1 MTSFDFLA
9 QGSCDLSSG
18 QVVFKFNM
26 PELANQ
32 GSFTLLSQQLNN
44 KESQEVIW
52 QKPTFIRKSGLHFC
66 SSALGMMGGVGL
78 IASCLSSILLPAI
91 ASIGVIGIAY
101 LIKRKVVPLDAKELF
116 LDAAK
121 SQKIFQ
127 KKAESNVST
136 GKLVDSVAT
145 QNAPLNFSKPEVA
158 KKPTLPQKP
167 DNNSLP
173 PPPPPLPLENPQK
186 IPEIHTDSK
195 PLEAAKLVDEALLK
209 PKIANNPAVDA
220 RNSLLQ
226 DIRNPKK
233 KLKTVKKKFNMEET
247 EEILRKDP
255 TTYTSVLLLKEL
267 KATYERAL
275 KISQSNKLKRWE
287 GYFLQKVETFE
298 EKYSI
303 MNERDQIAE
312 NLAMETVC
320 KETEHLDSL
329 SENMQWIKS
338 LLSVLS
344 NHSDLSADI
353 QKKCRQKVVYAQKH
367 IKKLISIEN
376 TLKKSMGDSLVGR
389 RDAQTS
395 SEDDNSS
402 DDEFIE

>member
-26 PELANQ
+26 PELENQ

-44 KESQEVIW
+44 KESQEVVW

-78 IASCLSSILLPAI
+78 IVSCLSSILLPAI
-91 ASIGVIGIAY
+91 ASVGVIGIAY
-101 LIKRKVVPLDAKELF
+101 LIKRKIVPLDAKELF

-121 SQKIFQ
+121 SQNIFRE
-127 KKAESNVST
+127 KAESNIST
-136 GKLVDSVAT
+136 DNGSDSFAAYA
-145 QNAPLNFSKPEVA
+145 QLNFSKPEVA
-158 KKPTLPQKP
+158 KKPTLSQKP
-167 DNNSLP
+167 DNNSP
-173 PPPPPLPLENPQK
+173 PPPPPLPLETPQK
-186 IPEIHTDSK
+186 IPEIHTNSS
-195 PLEAAKLVDEALLK
+195 PLETAKLDEALLK
-209 PKIANNPAVDA
+209 AKIANSADDA

-267 KATYERAL
+267 KSTYERAL
-275 KISQSNKLKRWE
+275 KISQANKLKRWE

-303 MNERDQIAE
+303 TNERDQIAE
-312 NLAMETVC
+312 NLAMESIC

-329 SENMQWIKS
+329 SENMKWIKS

-344 NHSDLSADI
+344 NHTDLSADI
-353 QKKCRQKVVYAQKH
+353 QKKCRQKVEYAQKH
-367 IKKLISIEN
+367 IKKLISIDN
-376 TLKKSMGDSLVGR
+376 TLKMSLGGPLVGR

>member
-44 KESQEVIW
+44 KESQEVVW

-91 ASIGVIGIAY
+91 ASVGVIGIAY

-121 SQKIFQ
+121 SQNIFRE
-127 KKAESNVST
+127 KAESSIST
-136 GKLVDSVAT
+136 DNGSDSFAAHA
-145 QNAPLNFSKPEVA
+145 QLNFSKPEVA
-158 KKPTLPQKP
+158 KKPTLSQKP
-167 DNNSLP
+167 DNNS
-173 PPPPPLPLENPQK
+173 PPPPPLPLETPQK
-186 IPEIHTDSK
+186 IPEIHTNSR
-195 PLEAAKLVDEALLK
+195 PLEGAKLVDEALLK
-209 PKIANNPAVDA
+209 PEIANNSAAA

-233 KLKTVKKKFNMEET
+233 KLRAVKKKFNMEET

-255 TTYTSVLLLKEL
+255 TTYNSVLLLKEL
-267 KATYERAL
+267 KSTYERAL
-275 KISQSNKLKRWE
+275 KISQANKLKRWE

-298 EKYSI
+298 EKYPI
-303 MNERDQIAE
+303 MNQRDQITE